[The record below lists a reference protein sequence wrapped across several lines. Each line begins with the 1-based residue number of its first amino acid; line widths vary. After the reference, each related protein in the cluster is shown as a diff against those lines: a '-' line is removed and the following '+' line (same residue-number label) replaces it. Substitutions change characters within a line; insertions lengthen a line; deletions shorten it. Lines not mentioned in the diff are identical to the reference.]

1 VTTAEEHMIDEGIS
15 WLPDTVPMRYL
26 VLACMEL
33 QTDTVTLRALYR
45 AAEIMGAETK
55 ARAATPLTA
64 RQLEDMAREQDRL
77 ARAAP
82 NGDIAF
88 HTTRAAQLRAL
99 AATLVAPPN
108 DS

>member
-45 AAEIMGAETK
+45 AAEIMGAETNANK
-55 ARAATPLTA
+55 TGWHARPRTVTSLSTQRGRRSCERSRP
-64 RQLEDMAREQDRL
+64 RW
-77 ARAAP
+77 
-82 NGDIAF
+82 
-88 HTTRAAQLRAL
+88 
-99 AATLVAPPN
+99 
-108 DS
+108 